1 MALSEEI
8 QDAITKHQIFL
19 LRYSAGREKEAENYI
34 DEITEKVL
42 SELEKDELSTLT
54 VAKLKA
60 FLKNL
65 EEFQEKVY
73 SDMEGKILS
82 DVDELSVEEADW
94 STGLFSKFLDGIE
107 PPSKEDYQLAILAGA
122 IPLAGKTIMSLIRA
136 FKRKKIT
143 QTAQTIRDG
152 VTQREPNEI
161 ISNRVRSINPLQKKQ
176 VGSLIRTINNFTSV
190 QARDVA
196 MRQNIDFFDG
206 YEWIAVL
213 DSRTSLICAS
223 RDGTIYP
230 FTNDPKKSPKPP
242 AHFSCRSS
250 ISPRLKPGFE
260 GRETK
265 NPRRRARGSGG
276 VTTVQQKT
284 TYQSWLIRQSAQ
296 FQDEVLGKTKGRLF
310 RRGKLELDK
319 FVDSSGK
326 TLTLDQ
332 LRKMEPDVFNRLK
345 L

>member
-19 LRYSAGREKEAENYI
+19 LRYSAGREKEAAKYI

-42 SELEKDELSTLT
+42 SELERGELTT
-54 VAKLKA
+54 MNVAKLKS
-60 FLKNL
+60 FLREL
-65 EEFQEKVY
+65 EEFQEQVY
-73 SDMEGKILS
+73 SNMEEKILS
-82 DVDELSVEEADW
+82 DVDDLSVEEADW
-94 STGLFSKFLDGIE
+94 STALFEKLLEGIQ
-107 PPSKEDYQLAILAGA
+107 PPSKEDYQIAILAGI
-122 IPLAGKTIMSLIRA
+122 IPVAGKTIGSIIKA
-136 FKRKKIT
+136 FKRTKIR
-143 QTAQTIRDG
+143 QTTQTIRDG
-152 VTQREPNEI
+152 VTVREPNEI
-161 ISNRVRSINPLQKKQ
+161 IANRVRAINPLQKKQ

-196 MRQNIDFFDG
+196 MRQNIDLFDG

-230 FTNDPKKSPKPP
+230 FTDDPEKSPKPP

-250 ISPRLKPGFE
+250 ISPRLKPEFE
-260 GRETK
+260 GKGTK
-265 NPRRRARGSGG
+265 LERRKATGSKG

-284 TYQSWLIRQSAQ
+284 TYESWLTRQSAG
-296 FQDEVLGKTKGRLF
+296 FQDDVLGKTKGRLF

-326 TLTLDQ
+326 TLTIDQ
-332 LRKMEPDVFNRLK
+332 LRKIEPDVFNRLK